1 MDRPDVGIAS
11 RKAWRRV
18 WRQLLLVLAV
28 LAAHLWVTRELVLH
42 LAAWSPGNGP
52 VRKEIVFTRQLELSD
67 PPVVGPAPAR
77 PAPVRPAP
85 APPATVAA
93 LPATGASAPE
103 RVQDEPEVEPIEAAA
118 SEPAVEEGEAASTI
132 VAEEPPLSTESS
144 QVDATSQAEPA
155 SAAAPLASAS
165 AAGQGGS
172 AGAGSD
178 FEWPPSARVSYTL
191 QGHYRGEVR
200 GSAQVEWIRSG
211 EHYQVHIDVLVG
223 PSFAPL
229 ITRRMSSDGLITP
242 DGLAPRAYDE
252 ETRVAFRTRRAAVRF
267 GPDWITLNNGR
278 EVPAPPGVQDTASQF
293 VQLTQRL
300 TLNPELLTPGQSI
313 EFPLALPRRQD
324 LWFYDVV
331 GAEDLATPFGTVQ
344 AYHLRPRRE
353 TKRRDE
359 LVADVWFAPRLL
371 YLPVRIM
378 IRQDEENYVDLMI
391 SKLPDI
397 AEPATA
403 EVTRETPP

>member
-1 MDRPDVGIAS
+1 MP
-11 RKAWRRV
+11 RRRRLWPRV
-18 WRQLLLVLAV
+18 LLVLAV
-28 LAAHLWVTRELVLH
+28 LAAHLWVTQEMALR
-42 LAAWSPGNGP
+42 LAIGTPGSAP
-52 VRKEIVFTRQLELSD
+52 ERKSVVFTRQLELSA
-67 PPVVGPAPAR
+67 PPVIEPAPTP
-77 PAPVRPAP
+77 PATAPP
-85 APPATVAA
+85 APPPAA
-93 LPATGASAPE
+93 AVPPAVPASAPE
-103 RVQDEPEVEPIEAAA
+103 SGEQDPDPEPPGPAA
-118 SEPAVEEGEAASTI
+118 SEPVMGESQDAPLLAA
-132 VAEEPPLSTESS
+132 ADLQGEPSAPQESAGES
-144 QVDATSQAEPA
+144 APAEPA
-155 SAAAPLASAS
+155 SAPAATTASDLPPDTD
-165 AAGQGGS
+165 GGT
-172 AGAGSD
+172 GSR

-211 EHYQVHIDVLVG
+211 EHYQVHIDVVIG

-300 TLNPELLTPGQSI
+300 TLNPELLTPGRSI